1 MYLKSQNEMARISSS
16 EVSFVFHIWQS
27 YFDASIFAAIWQI
40 LTYIGRVEAQTPGM
54 QWAEEMQ
61 LNAQEIDLSK
71 AHLDG
76 VVAEDWLP
84 DAD

>member
-1 MYLKSQNEMARISSS
+1 M
-16 EVSFVFHIWQS
+16 
-27 YFDASIFAAIWQI
+27 IWQI
-40 LTYIGRVEAQTPGM
+40 LTYIDRVEAQTPGM
-54 QWAEEMQ
+54 QEEMQ

-84 DAD
+84 DADKQDAELTSWVPE

>member
-1 MYLKSQNEMARISSS
+1 
-16 EVSFVFHIWQS
+16 
-27 YFDASIFAAIWQI
+27 
-40 LTYIGRVEAQTPGM
+40 VEAQTPGM